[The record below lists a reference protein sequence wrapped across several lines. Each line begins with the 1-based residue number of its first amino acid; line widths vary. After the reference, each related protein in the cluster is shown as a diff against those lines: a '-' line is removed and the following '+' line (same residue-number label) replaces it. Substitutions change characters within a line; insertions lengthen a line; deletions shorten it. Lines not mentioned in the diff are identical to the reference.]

1 MNLELNPLTRE
12 GRNTAQ
18 FTARRTNPDFPASSS
33 VLARVN
39 TGKTTY
45 DAVELQLDHHLGSTY
60 QYRFSYT
67 YSRSRGNTSTN
78 GAPVSNFQ
86 VGSDMNLD
94 QNEGP
99 TDFDRPHNAVFS
111 GSWRVPHTGGL
122 TLATIAR
129 YLSGTAFTI
138 FNSTDDVNLNGIN
151 IDPLPAGTYRGTGL
165 NSVSVFNRGG
175 RNGARGPDFFQM
187 DIRAGYSVPVRGMQV
202 ELFAEVFNLTNRA
215 NFDNPLGDQSSPNF
229 LILRALRAGAIPRT
243 GQIGTRVVF

>member
-1 MNLELNPLTRE
+1 VNGPLVNRALLASLFPPGTRQRNTGTINLDTPDRVMPYTDQISLGVEREIRRNLSASVDYVHAMGRYQLMNLELNPLTRE
-12 GRNTAQ
+12 GRNTTQ

-45 DAVELQLDHHLGSTY
+45 DAIELQLDHHLGSTY

-99 TDFDRPHNAVFS
+99 TDFDRPHNPSSA
-111 GSWRVPHTGGL
+111 
-122 TLATIAR
+122 
-129 YLSGTAFTI
+129 
-138 FNSTDDVNLNGIN
+138 
-151 IDPLPAGTYRGTGL
+151 
-165 NSVSVFNRGG
+165 
-175 RNGARGPDFFQM
+175 ARGAFP
-187 DIRAGYSVPVRGMQV
+187 APVV
-202 ELFAEVFNLTNRA
+202 
-215 NFDNPLGDQSSPNF
+215 
-229 LILRALRAGAIPRT
+229 
-243 GQIGTRVVF
+243 